1 MKKKEVLK
9 PDYVFE
15 ASWEVCNKV
24 GGIYTVL
31 SSKAKT
37 MQEINGDQHLY
48 IGPDLGSTNSPY
60 FTEDS
65 TLFKS
70 WKSHFHKITGL
81 TVKTGRWNIP
91 GNPIVLLVNFAPLIE
106 SKNQLYREMWERFG
120 VNSLNAYGDYD
131 EACAFSHATGILIE
145 NYYNFFKLNQSKVIV
160 HFHEW
165 TMGMGLLYIKDK
177 LPNVGTVFTTHA
189 TSIGRSIAGNGKALY
204 AFFDGYKGD
213 IMADELNMQAKHS
226 LEKQTA
232 FYADCFTTVSNIT
245 SRECVQFLEKAPDVI
260 TPNGFDNSIV
270 PKGSSYV
277 SKRNAARKLLK
288 DVISDLTGYMPS
300 EEAIFVA
307 ISGRHEYRNKG
318 IDLFI
323 KSIDELRSSSPKKE
337 VIAFILVPAW
347 VKGARE
353 DLILRRKDK
362 AKSDVALPCPFI
374 THDLY
379 NSSEDKILNYIY
391 QLGFTNQPSD
401 KVKIIYA
408 PCYLDGNDGI
418 FNKSYYDLLTGFD
431 LTIFPSY
438 YEPWGYTPHE
448 SVAFGIPTITSQ
460 LSGFGDWAKQI
471 LKEPSWQYGVEI
483 VCREEDNYFDCAQVI
498 SKRITEVCNS
508 SSDILK
514 ATRQRSLKLAEKAQW
529 KHFVRFYF
537 DAYDFALQHK
547 K

>member
-9 PDYVFE
+9 PDYIFE

-31 SSKAKT
+31 SSKAKM
-37 MQEINGDQHLY
+37 MQEMNGDQHLY
-48 IGPDLGSTNSPY
+48 IGPDLGATNSSY

-65 TLFKS
+65 SLLKNWRT
-70 WKSHFHKITGL
+70 HFYKTTGL
-81 TVKTGRWNIP
+81 RAKTGRWNIP
-91 GNPIVLLVNFAPLIE
+91 GNPIAILVNFAPLTE
-106 SKNQLYREMWERFG
+106 SKNQLYGEMWEDFR

-131 EACAFSHATGILIE
+131 EACTFAHATGILIE
-145 NYYNFFKLNQSKVIV
+145 SYYHFFKLNRSKVIA

-165 TMGMGLLYIKDK
+165 TMGMGLLYIKNK
-177 LPNVGTVFTTHA
+177 LPNIGTVFTTHA

-204 AFFDGYKGD
+204 AFFEGYKGD

-245 SRECVQFLEKAPDVI
+245 SRECTQFLEKSPDVI
-260 TPNGFDNSIV
+260 TPNGFDNDII
-270 PKGSSYV
+270 PKGSSFV
-277 SKRNAARKLLK
+277 SKRNASRKLLK
-288 DVISDLTGYMPS
+288 DVISNLIGYTPS
-300 EEAIFVA
+300 DDVVFVA
-307 ISGRHEYRNKG
+307 ISGRYEYRNKG

-323 KSIDELRSSSPKKE
+323 KSIDELRLVSPQKE

-347 VKGARE
+347 VKGPRE
-353 DLILRRKDK
+353 DLSLRKK
-362 AKSDVALPCPFI
+362 EKTKGGLALPCPFI
-374 THDLY
+374 THDIY
-379 NSSEDKILNYIY
+379 NPSENKILNYIQ

-408 PCYLDGNDGI
+408 PCYLNGNDGI
-418 FNKSYYDLLTGFD
+418 FNKSYYDILTGFD

-448 SVAFGIPTITSQ
+448 SIAFGIPTITSQ
-460 LSGFGDWAKQI
+460 LSGFGDWAKQT
-471 LKEPSWQYGVEI
+471 LKTPGWQYGVEVI
-483 VCREEDNYFDCAQVI
+483 CREEDNYFDSAETI
-498 SKRITEVCNS
+498 SKKIIEVCAS
-508 SSDILK
+508 SPDVLK
-514 ATRQRSLKLAEKAQW
+514 NVRQRSLKLAEKAQW

-537 DAYDFALQHK
+537 EAYNFALQRK

>member
-48 IGPDLGSTNSPY
+48 IGPDLGTINSPY

-65 TLFKS
+65 SLFKN
-70 WKSHFHKITGL
+70 WKTHFHKTTGL

-91 GNPIVLLVNFAPLIE
+91 GNPIVLLVNFAPLTE
-106 SKNQLYREMWERFG
+106 SKNQLYREMWERFE

-131 EACAFSHATGILIE
+131 EACTFSHATGILIE
-145 NYYNFFKLNQSKVIV
+145 NYYNFFKLNQSKVIA

-204 AFFDGYKGD
+204 AFFDGYRGD

-245 SRECVQFLEKAPDVI
+245 SHECIQFLEKSPNVI

-277 SKRNAARKLLK
+277 SKRNTARKLLK
-288 DVISDLTGYMPS
+288 DVISDLTGHMPS

-307 ISGRHEYRNKG
+307 ISGRYEYRNKG

-362 AKSDVALPCPFI
+362 AKGDVALSCPFI

-391 QLGFTNQPSD
+391 QLGFTNLPSD

-498 SKRITEVCNS
+498 AKRITEICNS
-508 SSDILK
+508 SPDILK
-514 ATRQRSLKLAEKAQW
+514 AVRQRSLKLAEKAQW